1 MQDGSCHRGVQRAP
15 HCAIPF
21 QPHSWVPWRVHA
33 TGCRLPVVP
42 WPGCFLCGMVLP
54 AGTMS
59 LFSAGDEG
67 AELHGRSTPHLAHAF
82 CGDCVPQSTVGIRKY
97 LRLETGFLGV
107 WSTWQA
113 LPYICLTFRK
123 GSRGILPPGTLWL
136 SSGTSTRLT
145 WGTSCCKAQS
155 RFSADLGLCRD
166 YLCCCLGYL
175 MDALEKLPGDLQ
187 EQSTHAALP
196 IEEGSRQWR
205 TGIDRRVPRKS
216 VSQLK
221 GSPCEACS

>member
-1 MQDGSCHRGVQRAP
+1 MGALESARHCLQTACCALARLLPLWHGAPSWHNVSVLCRGRRYGVAWLAWRKHSTLVSCLLQGL
-15 HCAIPF
+15 
-21 QPHSWVPWRVHA
+21 HSP
-33 TGCRLPVVP
+33 
-42 WPGCFLCGMVLP
+42 
-54 AGTMS
+54 
-59 LFSAGDEG
+59 D
-67 AELHGRSTPHLAHAF
+67 
-82 CGDCVPQSTVGIRKY
+82 TVGIRKY
-97 LRLETGFLGV
+97 LRLETGFSGV

-113 LPYICLTFRK
+113 LSYICLTFRK

-145 WGTSCCKAQS
+145 WETSCCKAQS

-175 MDALEKLPGDLQ
+175 MDALEKVPGDLQ

-196 IEEGSRQWR
+196 IEKGSRQWH
-205 TGIDRRVPRKS
+205 TGIDRMVPRKS
-216 VSQLK
+216 ISQLE